1 MTRKTWAK
9 RIKKA
14 CEEVGTYKPAFDSMI
29 DALARILELRD
40 DAQKKFEESG
50 GDTIVKH
57 TNKAGQTNTVKN
69 PALVV
74 VMDCNAQALAYWRD
88 LGLSP
93 AGLKRINEAA
103 LKEAKKE
110 TPLERALM
118 ALGGGGS

>member
-9 RIKKA
+9 RIKIA
-14 CEEVGTYKPAFDSMI
+14 CEEVGTYKPAFDQMI

-40 DAQKKFEESG
+40 DAQKKFEEYG
-50 GDTIVKH
+50 GETIVRH

-74 VMDCNAQALAYWRD
+74 VMDCNSQALAYWRD

-103 LKEAKKE
+103 MKEQKE
-110 TPLERALM
+110 KSALVKAIE
-118 ALGGGGS
+118 ALGG

>member
-1 MTRKTWAK
+1 MTRKTWSK
-9 RIKKA
+9 RIKNA

-29 DALARILELRD
+29 DELARILELRD
-40 DAQKKFEESG
+40 NAQKKFEESG
-50 GDTIVKH
+50 GETIVRH
-57 TNKAGQTNTVKN
+57 TNKSGQTNTVKN

-110 TPLERALM
+110 SALERALREF
-118 ALGGGGS
+118 GT

>member
-1 MTRKTWAK
+1 MTRKTWSK
-9 RIKKA
+9 RIKNA

-40 DAQKKFEESG
+40 NAQKKFEESG
-50 GDTIVKH
+50 GDTIVRH
-57 TNKAGQTNTVKN
+57 TNKSGQTNIVKN

-103 LKEAKKE
+103 MKESKKE
-110 TPLERALM
+110 SALERALREF
-118 ALGGGGS
+118 GT

>member
-9 RIKKA
+9 RIKNA
-14 CEEVGTYKPAFDSMI
+14 CEEVGTYKPAFDQII

-50 GDTIVKH
+50 GETIVQH
-57 TNKAGQTNTVKN
+57 TNKAGQTNMVKN

-74 VMDCNAQALAYWRD
+74 VMDCNTQALAYWRD

-103 LKEAKKE
+103 LKEEKKE
-110 TPLERALM
+110 SALERALREF
-118 ALGGGGS
+118 GT